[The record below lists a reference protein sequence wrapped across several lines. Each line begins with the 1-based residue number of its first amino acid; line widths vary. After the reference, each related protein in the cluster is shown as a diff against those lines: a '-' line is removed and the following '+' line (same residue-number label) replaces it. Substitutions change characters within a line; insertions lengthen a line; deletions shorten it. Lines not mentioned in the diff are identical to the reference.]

1 MLPKDLNW
9 FHFHLLNPYFNIPNS
24 EEGVLQYLKDNP
36 KALQYLPYNL
46 DHIKAFVFTPG
57 KTGTVSLTYS
67 LRKALGQNG
76 NQQVFMYH
84 TSTLFPKPFT
94 LEQLLSH
101 NQTKL
106 QDVPRLSPSS
116 NLSTSRSRLD
126 LLQVFSTYR
135 DPIDRIIS
143 NFFEI
148 TKDKSL
154 ITIPNL
160 LRYIRSTYKVSYPF
174 VELSQVSSL
183 NIFDKPFNKQKGY
196 QTFSADRF
204 NLMLLRFD
212 HINSFQDI
220 IRQIIPNYIHI
231 HANRNVKRLY
241 ITIKNS
247 VVIPKELL
255 DSVYDYED
263 KNLRYFFTDLEIAKM
278 KSKYYDRLI
287 EKK

>member
-1 MLPKDLNW
+1 MLQKDFNW
-9 FHFHLLNPYFNIPNS
+9 FHFHLLNPYFDIPNS

-94 LEQLLSH
+94 LEKLLSH

-106 QDVPRLSPSS
+106 QI
-116 NLSTSRSRLD
+116 
-126 LLQVFSTYR
+126 FSTYR

-174 VELSQVSSL
+174 TELSQVSSL

-196 QTFSADRF
+196 QTFSTERF

-220 IRQIIPNYIHI
+220 IRQIVPNYIHI

-241 ITIKNS
+241 LTIKNS

-263 KNLRYFFTDLEIAKM
+263 KNLRYFFTDQEIAKM